1 MEQGWFDWL
10 NWTKNQVLYTRNE
23 SPIYWVI
30 LSSGQWVTMAEVL
43 VVWSLSCEMTK
54 GDKWCSSWAP
64 RSLPVSPTLIKL
76 GFYSDKHSHVI
87 YIETMPRPGEI
98 YINYSNPLPLPLPLP
113 PPPTTTGLRSAVRG
127 FGNILWWCEPDP
139 LVPLA
144 PLVKTSCLLFA
155 GPDCVDCGSWQIFR
169 ERWENPPCVNMHWT
183 GLH

>member
-76 GFYSDKHSHVI
+76 RFLFWQTLACHLHRNYAPARWNLHKLFKPSPSPSTTDHNWSEICSARVWKYSLMVWA
-87 YIETMPRPGEI
+87 RPPG
-98 YINYSNPLPLPLPLP
+98 SPGSPGQDFL
-113 PPPTTTGLRSAVRG
+113 SAVCRAG
-127 FGNILWWCEPDP
+127 LCWLWILANI
-139 LVPLA
+139 
-144 PLVKTSCLLFA
+144 
-155 GPDCVDCGSWQIFR
+155 
-169 ERWENPPCVNMHWT
+169 
-183 GLH
+183 